1 MRATPPHS
9 YLDRNGAQ
17 HILPSFDEEEFAMPA
32 PVIVVHDDPGTRE
45 LAVSALCAAGLQ
57 AVGFDDLIE
66 ALTAVEAD
74 TRMRVLVPR
83 VNFGPGKL
91 NGAALARMLRLR
103 RRDVKTVFV
112 ASLQDRVYVDGQG
125 EFIPMPLDAP
135 VLVDTVA
142 RLLTGQGQTDGEVPP
157 AS

>member
-1 MRATPPHS
+1 
-9 YLDRNGAQ
+9 
-17 HILPSFDEEEFAMPA
+17 MPA